1 MNQVR
6 KKVAGQ
12 GLMPRHQ
19 DDVTCPACTPPLIA
33 TERPL
38 PLMSY
43 MQRGSHA
50 GRCRIDPVS
59 RAADF

>member
-19 DDVTCPACTPPLIA
+19 YEVACPACTPPLIA
-33 TERPL
+33 TERPR
-38 PLMSY
+38 PLNARAG
-43 MQRGSHA
+43 QRS
-50 GRCRIDPVS
+50 RVS
-59 RAADF
+59 SEATERAANALR